1 MSDPD
6 ASGDAAA
13 AAADATPPNIQTQ
26 IESLSEAQ
34 AKTVKPVDL
43 IDPVNK
49 ELLGSPGDAPDVA
62 VYSGQTD
69 DYVRWRRD
77 VTNAIS
83 TAGLGWATKF
93 FREEL
98 SLTLESVVGD
108 PVFINEHYPVL
119 TKQQGARLNSARAAK
134 IARAR
139 AQVYGIV
146 LASIAP
152 AVAESICDG
161 GANVGRDP
169 DKLVTAIT
177 THARG
182 TDSRV
187 TGAAAVRQFYELQ
200 WRKQAPTLVAQVDA
214 SFADMYKLQRITAA
228 LGESGYILSAQQLMV
243 KAMSMMPIELIPH
256 VRTHQGCTTLQQ
268 LQDEMKKDAG
278 RLDGSATAG
287 LTSFVTQT
295 DRLHDLEALE
305 ARIDRKLA
313 ALASSGGAPNGG
325 TSRPPRVRQHSH
337 AVMTDPKTPP
347 DSSKRW
353 KWCKH
358 HGSWSSTHDSSG
370 CYIAHPELAPP
381 RD

>member
-1 MSDPD
+1 MADSAIAD
-6 ASGDAAA
+6 SGDAAPA
-13 AAADATPPNIQTQ
+13 AVDAPPNIQTE
-26 IESLSEAQ
+26 IEALSEAQ

-49 ELLGSPGDAPDVA
+49 DLLGSPGDAPDVD
-62 VYSGQTD
+62 VYSGQTE

-83 TAGLGWATKF
+83 TAGLGWASTF
-93 FREEL
+93 FREQL
-98 SLTLESVVGD
+98 DLTLESVVGD
-108 PVFINEHYPVL
+108 PVFIHPHYPVL
-119 TKQQGARLNSARAAK
+119 TKQQGARLNSAREAK

-161 GANVGRDP
+161 GAGVGRDP
-169 DKLVTAIT
+169 DKLVNAVT

-182 TDSRV
+182 TNSAV

-228 LGESGYILSAQQLMV
+228 LGETGYILSAQQLMV
-243 KAMSMMPIELIPH
+243 KAMQMMPIELTPH
-256 VRTHQGCTTLQQ
+256 VRTYQGCTTLQE
-268 LQDEMKKDAG
+268 LQNEMRKDAG
-278 RLDGSATAG
+278 RHDGSAAAG

-295 DRLHDLEALE
+295 DRLNDLEALE

-313 ALASSGGAPNGG
+313 ALASSGGKPDVGSG
-325 TSRPPRVRQHSH
+325 RPRPRHHPH

-358 HGSWSSTHDSSG
+358 HGSWSTTHDSSG
-370 CYIAHPELAPP
+370 CYIAHPEQAPP